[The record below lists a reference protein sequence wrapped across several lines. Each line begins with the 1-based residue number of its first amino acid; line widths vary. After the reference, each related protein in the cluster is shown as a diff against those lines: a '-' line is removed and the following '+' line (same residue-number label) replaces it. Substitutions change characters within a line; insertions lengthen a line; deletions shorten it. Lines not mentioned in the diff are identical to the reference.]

1 MYVYENW
8 GGHGPAAVNIAP
20 PLLFS
25 HMVFGLLPPVLY
37 GLSFGERNDR
47 EKKMMDV
54 AGASLASIALLAL
67 GKVMATE
74 EP

>member
-1 MYVYENW
+1 MA
-8 GGHGPAAVNIAP
+8 PAAVNIAP

-37 GLSFGERNDR
+37 GLLFGESNDR

>member
-1 MYVYENW
+1 MVL
-8 GGHGPAAVNIAP
+8 
-20 PLLFS
+20 PLLS
-25 HMVFGLLPPVLY
+25 HMVFGLLPPILY
-37 GLSFGERNDR
+37 GLSFGESNDR